1 MWGIIFPDMEMDIT
15 PIAAVLSDRARVAM
29 LWAVSD
35 GRRLPATALAE
46 AGHVTPSAASAHLT
60 KLVDTGLL
68 GVERHGRQRRY
79 WLANPAVVAALEALA
94 AVPPAAPPGVAVP
107 SPLSLARTCYDHLA
121 GALGVRVTDVLVARG
136 ALGLEGDVYRVTDPE
151 TFADLGVD
159 LGAVTDAANRARRP
173 VARPCLDWSER
184 RYHLAGALGAA
195 LVTRFLDVGWV
206 SRQATSRALTV
217 TSQGRRGFRRTL
229 GITVDVALR

>member
-1 MWGIIFPDMEMDIT
+1 MEMDIT
-15 PIAAVLSDRARVAM
+15 PIAAILADRARVAM

-35 GRRLPATALAE
+35 GRRLPAAALAA
-46 AGHVTPSAASAHLT
+46 AGHVTPSAASAHLS

-94 AVPPAAPPGVAVP
+94 AVPPAAPPDVLVP

-136 ALGLEGDVYRVTDPE
+136 ALGLEGDVYRITGAEVFRE
-151 TFADLGVD
+151 LELDLD
-159 LGAVTDAANRARRP
+159 AVTESAHRARRP
-173 VARPCLDWSER
+173 LARPCLDWSER

-195 LVTRFLDVGWV
+195 LVTRFLDAGWV
-206 SRQATSRALTV
+206 SQLPTSRALAV
-217 TSQGRRGFRRTL
+217 TAQGRRGFRRTL

>member
-1 MWGIIFPDMEMDIT
+1 MEIDIA
-15 PIAAVLSDRARVAM
+15 PIAAILADRARVAM

-35 GRRLPATALAE
+35 GRRLPAAALAA
-46 AGHVTPSAASAHLT
+46 AGHVTPSAASAHLA

-68 GVERHGRQRRY
+68 AVQRQGRQRRY

-94 AVPPAAPPGVAVP
+94 AVPPAVPPDVPVP

-136 ALGLEGDVYRVTDPE
+136 VLGLEGEVYRVSGAE
-151 TFADLGVD
+151 MFADLGVD
-159 LGAVTDAANRARRP
+159 LDTTREAARRARRP
-173 VARPCLDWSER
+173 LARPCLDWSER
-184 RYHLAGALGAA
+184 RYHLAGALGEA
-195 LVTRFLDVGWV
+195 LVTRFFSLGWV
-206 SRQATSRALTV
+206 ARLPAGRALAV